1 MTSWLLKTI
10 EQLLKDILSSA
21 EGFTQS
27 LSGFSQTL
35 YTYSSKIQS
44 NVFLP
49 IAYTVLAIFF
59 LLELWH
65 AATKT
70 EGQGNG
76 AMISVETIIKIL
88 LRIVICKTVVDMSP
102 QLFEGIFNLFNGIT
116 EQTQSV
122 AVGNSGGNVLKS
134 FPGFDEM
141 ATKLDEMA
149 FYECIGPF
157 FLCAITLLVV
167 CVAYLAAKVIFML
180 RFIEIFI
187 YICVSPVPMATL
199 ANGEIG
205 QVGKNFLKGFIA
217 VCLQGT
223 FLFLVFA
230 FAPPLINDL
239 LSEGSTSGDVAL
251 SLLSVMAASIILI
264 IGIFSTGRWAKS
276 ICNAM

>member
-10 EQLLKDILSSA
+10 EKLLKKILSSSD
-21 EGFTQS
+21 FTQS
-27 LSGFSQTL
+27 LGGFSQKL
-35 YTYSSKIQS
+35 YTYTSSIQS

-88 LRIVICKTVVDMSP
+88 LRIVICKTVVDISP

-116 EQTQSV
+116 EQIQGITGTGS
-122 AVGNSGGNVLKS
+122 NLKNI
-134 FPGFDEM
+134 PGFDEM
-141 ATKLDEMA
+141 ANKLDEMA

-239 LSEGSTSGDVAL
+239 LSEGSSSGDVAM
-251 SLLSVMAASIILI
+251 SLLSVMSASIILI

>member
-10 EQLLKDILSSA
+10 EKLLKKILSSTD
-21 EGFTQS
+21 FTQS
-27 LSGFSQTL
+27 LGSFSQKL
-35 YTYSSKIQS
+35 YSYTSNIQS

-116 EQTQSV
+116 EQIQGIT
-122 AVGNSGGNVLKS
+122 GSGSNLKNI
-134 FPGFDEM
+134 PGFDEM
-141 ATKLDEMA
+141 ANKLNEMS
-149 FYECIGPF
+149 FIECIGPF

-239 LSEGSTSGDVAL
+239 LSEGSSSGDVAL
-251 SLLSVMAASIILI
+251 SLLSVMAASIILV

>member
-10 EQLLKDILSSA
+10 EKLLKKILSSTD
-21 EGFTQS
+21 FTQS
-27 LSGFSQTL
+27 LGSFSQKL
-35 YTYSSKIQS
+35 YQYTSNIQS

-116 EQTQSV
+116 EQIQGVT
-122 AVGNSGGNVLKS
+122 GSGSNLKNI
-134 FPGFDEM
+134 PGFDEM
-141 ATKLDEMA
+141 ANKLDDMA

-180 RFIEIFI
+180 RFIEIYL

-239 LSEGSTSGDVAL
+239 LSEGSSSGDVAL

-276 ICNAM
+276 MCNAM